1 MPTKIEKD
9 EATGRETTGH
19 EWDGIK
25 ELDTPLPKWW
35 LYTFYACILYAL
47 VYVILYPAWPGLS
60 GHTAGVLG
68 YTRRGEL
75 AAELA
80 AEKARRGPME
90 ARIAAADIEQ
100 IRHDPDM
107 LAYAQAAGRL
117 AFAENCQPCHG
128 AGGAGAKG
136 YPNLADDD
144 WLWGGTP
151 QQILQSIR
159 FGVRNENADSHLSD
173 MPRFGADKLLTT
185 QQIADVASY
194 VLSLSGGGGGMS
206 VTRGKTIFADNCAA
220 CHGEAATGN
229 ADLGAPNLADKIWL
243 YGGDRASVIESIASS
258 RRGSMPAWAE
268 RLDPVTVKVLAAYVH
283 AFGGGRQTTAEA
295 QIGR

>member
-9 EATGRETTGH
+9 EATGRNTTGH

-35 LYTFYACILYAL
+35 LYVFYASILFSL
-47 VYVILYPAWPGLS
+47 VYVVLYPAWPTLS
-60 GHTAGVLG
+60 GHSKGTLG

-90 ARIAAADIEQ
+90 SKIAAAGIEQ
-100 IRHDPDM
+100 VRHNPEM
-107 LAYAQAAGRL
+107 LAYAQAAGRV

-151 QQILQSIR
+151 EQILQTIT
-159 FGVRNENADSHLSD
+159 FGVRNENPDARLSD
-173 MPRFGADKLLTT
+173 MPRFGADKLLKP

-194 VLSLSGGGGGMS
+194 VLSLSGGGSG
-206 VTRGKTIFADNCAA
+206 VAINRGKAVFAENCAA
-220 CHGEAATGN
+220 CHGPEGLGN

-243 YGGDRASVIESIASS
+243 YGGDKQSVIESISNS

-268 RLDPVTVKVLAAYVH
+268 RLDPVTVKILAAYVH
-283 AFGGGRQTTAEA
+283 ALGGGRSATSTA
-295 QIGR
+295 QNGR